1 MTRRE
6 PQPKRA
12 NHLRASNAFACAA
25 LAALAIA
32 CETPPDVRK
41 SPLETS
47 AVSLPGLSDGEL
59 ARFREGVGE
68 FTEVESVAEGLGP
81 FFNGSSCAHCHSGS
95 ALGSSGIM
103 RVTRFV
109 CRTPSG
115 ELEAAASGTMLHAFS
130 TRPDIAGPG
139 IPEGCDAVLAERRTT
154 NVLGAGLIEAV
165 ADDVILAEEA
175 AQADGL
181 AGRAARVDDAFRGG
195 ERVGRFGWKAQHA
208 TLDAFA
214 GDAYRTELGIT
225 NEIFTEEVVPNGDL
239 DLLDAMDGVP
249 DPEAP
254 VGAVRALADFMRFSA
269 PPSPATEET
278 AGLETFRRIGCAG
291 CHRESY
297 TTSDGSSGLA
307 GRELHLYSDLLLHDV
322 GTGDGIAQ
330 GDASENELRTAPLWG
345 LGRQSLFLHDGSAT
359 SAEGAVL
366 AHGGQ
371 ASDARDAFVELSE
384 SERLELLS
392 FLESL

>member
-1 MTRRE
+1 M
-6 PQPKRA
+6 
-12 NHLRASNAFACAA
+12 LAA
-25 LAALAIA
+25 LAAA
-32 CETPPDVRK
+32 CEAPPDVQE
-41 SPLETS
+41 SPFETS
-47 AVSLPGLSDGEL
+47 AVPLSGLSDDER
-59 ARFREGVGE
+59 ARFHEGAGE
-68 FTEVESVAEGLGP
+68 FSEVESAAEGLGP
-81 FFNGSSCAHCHSGS
+81 FFNGSSCGHCHSGNG
-95 ALGSSGIM
+95 LGSGGTL

-109 CRTPSG
+109 CRTQSG
-115 ELEAAASGTMLHAFS
+115 ELEAPPSGTMLHVFS

-165 ADDVILAEEA
+165 DDDEILAEEA

-181 AGRAARVDDAFRGG
+181 AGRAARVDDAFKGG

-225 NEIFTEEVVPNGDL
+225 NEIFTEEIAPNGDL
-239 DLLDAMDGVP
+239 QLLDAMDGVP

-269 PPSPATEET
+269 PPAPVRDEA
-278 AGLETFRRIGCAG
+278 AGLETFRGIGCAG
-291 CHRESY
+291 CHRETY
-297 TTSDGSSGLA
+297 TTRDGSSGLA

-322 GTGDGIAQ
+322 ATGDGIAQ
-330 GDASENELRTAPLWG
+330 GDADANELRTPPLWG
-345 LGRQSLFLHDGSAT
+345 LGRQSLFLHDGSA
-359 SAEGAVL
+359 SSPADAVL

-371 ASDARDAFVELSE
+371 ASEARDAFVALSE
-384 SERLELLS
+384 SEMLELLS

>member
-1 MTRRE
+1 MT
-6 PQPKRA
+6 P
-12 NHLRASNAFACAA
+12 ASATA
-25 LAALAIA
+25 LAALALLAVA
-32 CETPPDVRK
+32 CEAPADVQK
-41 SPLETS
+41 SPFETS
-47 AVSLPGLSDGEL
+47 AVALPGLSDEERS
-59 ARFREGVGE
+59 RFHKGVEE
-68 FTEVESVAEGLGP
+68 FSEVESAAEGLGP
-81 FFNGSSCAHCHSGS
+81 FFNGSSCGHCHSGGG
-95 ALGSSGIM
+95 LGTSGTL

-115 ELEAAASGTMLHAFS
+115 ELEAPPSGTVLHVFS

-165 ADDVILAEEA
+165 DDEEILAEEA
-175 AQADGL
+175 AQADSL
-181 AGRAARVDDAFRGG
+181 AGRAALVDDAFRGG

-225 NEIFTEEVVPNGDL
+225 NEIFTEEVVPNGDPA
-239 DLLDAMDGVP
+239 LLDAMDGVP
-249 DPEAP
+249 DPEAK

-269 PPSPATEET
+269 PPAPTSDQA
-278 AGLETFRRIGCAG
+278 AGLETFRRIGCSG

-297 TTSDGSSGLA
+297 TTRDEAGLA
-307 GRELHLYSDLLLHDV
+307 GRELFLYSDLLLHDV

-330 GDASENELRTAPLWG
+330 AAALANELRTPPLWG
-345 LGRQSLFLHDGSAT
+345 LSRQSLFLHDGSV
-359 SAEGAVL
+359 SSPEDAVL

-371 ASDARDAFVELSE
+371 ASDVRDAFVGLSE